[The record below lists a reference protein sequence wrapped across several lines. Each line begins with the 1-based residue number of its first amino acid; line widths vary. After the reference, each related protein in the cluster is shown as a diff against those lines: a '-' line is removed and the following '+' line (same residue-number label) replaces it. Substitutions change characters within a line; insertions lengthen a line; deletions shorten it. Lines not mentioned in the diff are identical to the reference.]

1 MHHKSIENFWFSRKS
16 VAHAFIFTKTCFLF
30 FDSTNKRGAV
40 TCATAPFL
48 TSSCW
53 SRTIF
58 FFYWWFLVLH
68 IISSPN
74 FFQNINDNH
83 SSKKS
88 PSRLGS
94 MLSLLRIIGLSQN
107 ICLCLF
113 TGFTHHL
120 CSQVNPFPWVV
131 MLAVP

>member
-1 MHHKSIENFWFSRKS
+1 MCNSP
-16 VAHAFIFTKTCFLF
+16 F
-30 FDSTNKRGAV
+30 FDVIMLKQNN
-40 TCATAPFL
+40 FL
-48 TSSCW
+48 LLLM
-53 SRTIF
+53 IF
-58 FFYWWFLVLH
+58 SITHNIKSEF
-68 IISSPN
+68 

-120 CSQVNPFPWVV
+120 CSRVNPFPWVV